1 MLVDY
6 FPYNNNGG
14 QRNGFSIG
22 IPVTEIILHLCV
34 WSLITEEIY
43 EVFIYSFFTKLL
55 SKRKL

>member
-14 QRNGFSIG
+14 RRNGFSTG

-43 EVFIYSFFTKLL
+43 EVFVFFIKIL
-55 SKRKL
+55 SQQDVWL